1 MIRNWRRAQTAG
13 QNRRKFFAQLKRDS
27 RRHVRPSLYTLARV
41 SKNNIG
47 APAHPRKF
55 KARENA
61 PENFG
66 ERQQRYREFG
76 SMSISEQVRWAERE
90 FIHAHVKT
98 KDKLQSHTWQQLQ
111 MLLGLDGWDGECL
124 KHACHAGTRR
134 KLANKLARVIA
145 REVRRSGRD
154 AYFITI
160 IHDDWRSP
168 IRCPVVSLT
177 AMKQKCRDCFK
188 MIDFEGFAGVEFDI
202 LTRAANDTDG
212 HILAPHIHGIGF
224 FAGNRKQ
231 KLKQLRASR
240 RLRSESGARTV
251 VCRRLKTQ
259 RDVRRAA
266 AYLLKPA
273 LWTKRPVPRQKK
285 GGLRLVSNRTRQT
298 FLLARLAEV
307 LSYVGFKDL
316 MITSGGK
323 CSWMTD
329 AVRMAC
335 ISKCKRERWF
345 SRGEL
350 DQLWKDYWIARKRQ
364 HFEPVKII

>member
-1 MIRNWRRAQTAG
+1 MIRNWQRAQTAG
-13 QNRRKFFAQLKRDS
+13 QNRSKFYAQLKRNS
-27 RRHVRPSLYTLARV
+27 RRHERPSLYTLARV
-41 SKNNIG
+41 SNNNVG
-47 APAHPRKF
+47 APAHLRKYDS
-55 KARENA
+55 AENA

-66 ERQQRYREFG
+66 KRQKRYREFG
-76 SMSISEQVRWAERE
+76 SLPISEQVKWAERE
-90 FIHAHVKT
+90 FIHAHVKA
-98 KDKLQSHTWQQLQ
+98 KEKLRPHTWQQLQ
-111 MLLGLDGWDGECL
+111 ILLGLDGWDGECL

-145 REVRRSGRD
+145 REVRRSGRQ

-160 IHDDWRSP
+160 IHDGWRSP
-168 IRCPVVSLT
+168 IRTPVVPLK
-177 AMKQKCRDCFK
+177 AIKQKVRDCMK
-188 MIDFEGFAGVEFDI
+188 MLGFEGFAGIEFDV
-202 LTRAANDTDG
+202 LTRAGQDAEG

-224 FAGNRKQ
+224 FSSNKKQ

-251 VCRRLKTQ
+251 VCRILKTK
-259 RDVRRAA
+259 RDVRRTA

-273 LWTKRPVPRQKK
+273 LWTKRRVPRRNKPGYK
-285 GGLRLVSNRTRQT
+285 LVANRTRQT

-335 ISKCKRERWF
+335 TSNDKRERWF
-345 SRGEL
+345 SNAEL
-350 DQLWKDYWIARKRQ
+350 DQLWKDYWIARKRP